1 MDAFFLF
8 LFRVNIAIIFFYI
21 LYRMLFCKDT
31 FFKTRR
37 FILLA
42 ILSFSLCY
50 PLIDVT
56 PWFVQNREVQE
67 YMEPLLLSGGML
79 PIIQIF
85 PEVRVGTSFLSILE
99 WLYMAGVVFFGVR
112 ILLEGYSL
120 FHLCRKSVYDNWNGC
135 RIVHIKEK
143 VSPFSFFKY
152 IFISNQKYDGSEL
165 DEILIHESVHMRQWH
180 SIDILFMEF
189 ISVGCWFNPFLW
201 LMRKELR
208 LNLEHLADC
217 GVISVG
223 YDPKMYKYHLLR
235 ISMGDNISVG
245 CVNYFSIS
253 EFKRRIRMIDKNRSS
268 GFSFVK
274 YLLVVPLALLLLFSV
289 NARDVVEGLKD
300 KLSVIVVPTGQ
311 ESKTIEY
318 DRVMASSME
327 GKDELTSKVSDNQF
341 DERVQMVEYLDK
353 EEPDL
358 GINKDNLD
366 SYSVLYEMCDKYPQ
380 YPGGTEKLMDFFRK
394 NLTYPV
400 SALRDS
406 VEGMVVIQFIVETDG
421 CLTYKK
427 IVKGI
432 RKDLDDEALRMLAY
446 MPKWESGEQ
455 DGRKVRVRYTLP
467 ILFTKNEK

>member
-1 MDAFFLF
+1 M
-8 LFRVNIAIIFFYI
+8 
-21 LYRMLFCKDT
+21 
-31 FFKTRR
+31 
-37 FILLA
+37 
-42 ILSFSLCY
+42 
-50 PLIDVT
+50 
-56 PWFVQNREVQE
+56 
-67 YMEPLLLSGGML
+67 
-79 PIIQIF
+79 
-85 PEVRVGTSFLSILE
+85 
-99 WLYMAGVVFFGVR
+99 
-112 ILLEGYSL
+112 
-120 FHLCRKSVYDNWNGC
+120 
-135 RIVHIKEK
+135 
-143 VSPFSFFKY
+143 
-152 IFISNQKYDGSEL
+152 
-165 DEILIHESVHMRQWH
+165 
-180 SIDILFMEF
+180 
-189 ISVGCWFNPFLW
+189 
-201 LMRKELR
+201 
-208 LNLEHLADC
+208 
-217 GVISVG
+217 
-223 YDPKMYKYHLLR
+223 
-235 ISMGDNISVG
+235 
-245 CVNYFSIS
+245 
-253 EFKRRIRMIDKNRSS
+253 
-268 GFSFVK
+268 
-274 YLLVVPLALLLLFSV
+274 VVPLALLLVFSV

-318 DRVMASSME
+318 DRVMAGSLE
-327 GKDELTSKVSDNQF
+327 GKDELTSKVSDNQS

-421 CLTYKK
+421 CLTNKK